1 MNPKEYVYCAL
12 DFSDLNKTINFT
24 NKIYKHVGGVKI
36 GLEFF
41 VKYGLEGVIKIKN
54 FGIPIFLDL
63 KLNDIPNTVKKA
75 TENLISLNPKFLTV
89 HLNGGSNMIKEVC
102 KIKKKVKILGVSL
115 LTSLDQKD
123 LIQMGVG
130 INFSDF
136 VLKLT
141 NIGVKSGIDGIVS
154 SPNEVKKLS
163 NKFKKKLI
171 YVTPGIRLDEKN
183 DDQKRVSSPG
193 EAIKNGSS
201 IIVIGRP
208 ITMSR
213 QPIKVINKIKDS
225 IRDKIEG

>member
-1 MNPKEYVYCAL
+1 M
-12 DFSDLNKTINFT
+12 
-24 NKIYKHVGGVKI
+24 
-36 GLEFF
+36 
-41 VKYGLEGVIKIKN
+41 
-54 FGIPIFLDL
+54 
-63 KLNDIPNTVKKA
+63 
-75 TENLISLNPKFLTV
+75 
-89 HLNGGSNMIKEVC
+89 
-102 KIKKKVKILGVSL
+102 